1 MSLLARTEAAPA
13 AAVRPIR
20 VFLAD
25 DHPLTLWG
33 LRQLVQSDHPR
44 MSLAGTASTCAELL
58 AHEALAQTD
67 VVLLDLGLG
76 DGNTI
81 ECLAQ
86 LVESAGVQVVVL
98 TGDLNPAHH
107 REAVL
112 RGARGARGVVV
123 KSQPTGHILE
133 AIQRVHAGEVWLD
146 GALMSM
152 LLGAVPRLPAAGPAR
167 ADSAA
172 ARIATL
178 TPRERLVIQT
188 VVQHRG
194 TKSLL
199 AANALGMS
207 ENTLR
212 NHLTVIYSKL
222 GVQRRLGLYLFA
234 IEHRLAS
241 DPARNTRPS
250 TPGDHFG
257 QFDPVWAR
265 LA

>member
-44 MSLAGTASTCAELL
+44 MSLAGTASTCAGLL

-112 RGARGARGVVV
+112 RGARGVVV
-123 KSQPTGHILE
+123 KSQPTDHILE

-152 LLGAVPRLPAAGPAR
+152 LLGTVPRLPAAAPARAR

-188 VVQHRG
+188 VVQHPG
-194 TKSLL
+194 AKSLL
-199 AANALGMS
+199 AASALGMS

-241 DPARNTRPS
+241 DPARSTQPS

-257 QFDPVWAR
+257 QFDSVWAS

>member
-1 MSLLARTEAAPA
+1 MSLLARTETAPA

-44 MSLAGTASTCAELL
+44 MSLAGTASTCAGLL

-112 RGARGARGVVV
+112 RLRNNCTPGEARPRDFVPRSLTERAAEFGGAVSVTHR
-123 KSQPTGHILE
+123 LE
-133 AIQRVHAGEVWLD
+133 FTEIVITLP
-146 GALMSM
+146 
-152 LLGAVPRLPAAGPAR
+152 LLGV
-167 ADSAA
+167 
-172 ARIATL
+172 
-178 TPRERLVIQT
+178 
-188 VVQHRG
+188 
-194 TKSLL
+194 L
-199 AANALGMS
+199 A
-207 ENTLR
+207 
-212 NHLTVIYSKL
+212 
-222 GVQRRLGLYLFA
+222 
-234 IEHRLAS
+234 
-241 DPARNTRPS
+241 
-250 TPGDHFG
+250 
-257 QFDPVWAR
+257 
-265 LA
+265 